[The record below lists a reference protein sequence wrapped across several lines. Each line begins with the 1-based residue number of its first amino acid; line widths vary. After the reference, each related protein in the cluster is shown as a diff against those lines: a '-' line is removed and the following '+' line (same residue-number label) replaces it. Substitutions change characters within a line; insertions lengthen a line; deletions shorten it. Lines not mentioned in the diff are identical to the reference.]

1 MLVTDARTKI
11 KPSGSGC
18 LIENVALYFSFLFV
32 LLSNNVTQLQWQPL
46 AFQISTSFFV
56 VWPIAG
62 GGGNPCRNSVLSVP
76 QFLLSGRAS
85 QVEDLAFLRS
95 LIFKLQVEG
104 T

>member
-62 GGGNPCRNSVLSVP
+62 GGEIRAEIQSFLCPNSFF
-76 QFLLSGRAS
+76 QEE
-85 QVEDLAFLRS
+85 QVR
-95 LIFKLQVEG
+95 
-104 T
+104 